1 MKSSGENNSATPLA
15 YLVFL
20 IRIAIMS
27 REIYL
32 LVFPQRNTPAHW
44 SIFIPEANSVVKG
57 KVIHVVGSPF
67 TGYKLEDKPTFPE
80 NPSRSSEQQP
90 HSGCDRKQR
99 YYGHPEHD
107 ILEARAKLVQ
117 PPGVSPSPLNP
128 NAERLVRSDEQ
139 EIVN

>member
-1 MKSSGENNSATPLA
+1 M
-15 YLVFL
+15 
-20 IRIAIMS
+20 
-27 REIYL
+27 
-32 LVFPQRNTPAHW
+32 
-44 SIFIPEANSVVKG
+44 VKG